1 MSTQTTISDDTPP
14 ADAAPGFHLLAEP
27 SGSTCNIDCTNSFFP
42 SKEAL
47 YPKEKSRMSDATR
60 LRGRDD

>member
-1 MSTQTTISDDTPP
+1 MSTQTTIIDDTRPGDAPP
-14 ADAAPGFHLLAEP
+14 CVQQAKP
-27 SGSTCNIDCTNSFFP
+27 SESTCNIDCTNRFYLSR
-42 SKEAL
+42 EAL